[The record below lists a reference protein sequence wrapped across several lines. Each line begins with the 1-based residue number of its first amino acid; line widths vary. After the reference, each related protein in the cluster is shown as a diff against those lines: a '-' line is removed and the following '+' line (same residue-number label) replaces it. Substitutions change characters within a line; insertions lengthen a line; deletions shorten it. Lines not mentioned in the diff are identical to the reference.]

1 MSVLGLVPDHWM
13 FDAAFALS
21 IPVTHHRLERAGC
34 RERRSG
40 VLNRRDLLRSLAGV
54 GALSVAYPLAGCG
67 DAVGRRTAEL
77 PRGRASFVA
86 ATDVSRGRGGAAERP
101 DAVRAVQSIT
111 VDLYRGLADG
121 PGNLVCSP
129 YSVAVALAMTRNG
142 ASGRTATEMDRV
154 LSSPR
159 ARLDAGLNSLT
170 QLIDSRAGR
179 QRRADG
185 SRATVA
191 LDVASSLWGQ
201 RGTRWEPGFLRAL
214 ARYFGTGMRIVD
226 YRVHSE
232 APRTLINQWTATT
245 THERITDIIPAGIL
259 DQLTR
264 LVLVNAIY
272 LKAPWEEPFDP
283 ARTLRRPFVRADGS
297 RVQTEMMRG
306 TLESA
311 SFASGPGWQ
320 AAQLAYAGRRLAM
333 TIVVPHQSNLAELEQ
348 SMTMPRLT
356 QVLTSMRPVPTLE
369 LRMPR
374 WKFRRASQLNNIL
387 ARLGMPSAFDP
398 TRADFSAMTTDEQLY
413 ISAVLHQAFIAVDEK
428 GTEAA
433 AATAVVMRA
442 GSASTIPP
450 VVLNADHAFMFVI
463 NDIETATP
471 LFIGRVDDPTAS
483 T

>member
-1 MSVLGLVPDHWM
+1 
-13 FDAAFALS
+13 
-21 IPVTHHRLERAGC
+21 
-34 RERRSG
+34 
-40 VLNRRDLLRSLAGV
+40 VLNRRDVLRTLAGV

-67 DAVGRRTAEL
+67 GAVARRTSEP
-77 PRGRASFVA
+77 PRGRASFLA
-86 ATDVSRGRGGAAERP
+86 ATDVSRSRGGAADLP
-101 DAVRAVQSIT
+101 DAVAAVQSMT
-111 VDLYRGLADG
+111 VDLYRGLATG

-142 ASGRTATEMDRV
+142 ASGRTAAEMDRV

-159 ARLDAGLNSLT
+159 VRIDAGLSSLT

-179 QRRADG
+179 QRRGDG

-201 RGTRWEPGFLRAL
+201 RGVRWEPAFLDAL
-214 ARYFGTGMRIVD
+214 ARYFGTGMRLVD
-226 YRVHSE
+226 YRLHSE
-232 APRTLINQWTATT
+232 SARTLINQWTASTT
-245 THERITDIIPAGIL
+245 DHRITEIIPAGIL

-272 LKAPWEEPFDP
+272 LKAPWEEPFD
-283 ARTLRRPFVRADGS
+283 RRGTLRRPFSRGDGS
-297 RVQTEMMRG
+297 RVQAEMMRG

-320 AAQLAYAGRRLAM
+320 AAQLPYAGRRLAM
-333 TIVVPHQSNLAELEQ
+333 TIVLPHQSTLAELEG
-348 SMTMPRLT
+348 SMTVPRLN
-356 QVLTSMRPVPTLE
+356 QILASMRPVPTLD

-374 WKFRRASQLNNIL
+374 WRFRRASQLNDIL

-398 TRADFSAMTTDEQLY
+398 TLADFSAMTTDEKLY
-413 ISAVLHQAFIAVDEK
+413 VSAVLHQAFIAVDEK

-433 AATAVVMRA
+433 AATAVVMQA
-442 GSASTIPP
+442 GSAPTIPP

-471 LFIGRVDDPTAS
+471 LFIGRVDDPAAS
-483 T
+483 S

>member
-1 MSVLGLVPDHWM
+1 MSVLGLVRRHWTL
-13 FDAAFALS
+13 DASFAPS
-21 IPVTHHRLERAGC
+21 VPATHHRPERGGC
-34 RERRSG
+34 GERPSG
-40 VLNRRDLLRSLAGV
+40 VMNRRDVLRSLAGV

-67 DAVGRRTAEL
+67 DAVARRGTVL
-77 PRGRASFVA
+77 PRGRASFMA
-86 ATDVSRGRGGAAERP
+86 ATDVSRSRGGTAERP
-101 DAVRAVQSIT
+101 DAVRAVQSMT
-111 VDLYRGLADG
+111 VDLYHGLAAG

-154 LSSPR
+154 LSSPPG
-159 ARLDAGLNSLT
+159 RLDAGLSSLT

-185 SRATVA
+185 SRATVV
-191 LDVASSLWGQ
+191 LDAVSSLWGQ
-201 RGTRWEPGFLRAL
+201 RGTRWEPGFLDAL
-214 ARYFGTGMRIVD
+214 ARYFGTGMRLVD
-226 YRVHSE
+226 YRMHS
-232 APRTLINQWTATT
+232 AAARTLINQWTATT
-245 THERITDIIPAGIL
+245 THGRITEIIPAGVL

-283 ARTLRRPFVRADGS
+283 ARTLRQPFVRADGS

-333 TIVVPHQSNLAELEQ
+333 TVVVPHRSTLAELEH
-348 SMTMPRLT
+348 SMTVPRLT
-356 QVLTSMRPVPTLE
+356 QILTSMRPVPTLE

-374 WKFRRASQLNNIL
+374 WKFRQASQLNGL
-387 ARLGMPSAFDP
+387 LSRLGMPSAFDP
-398 TRADFSAMTTDEQLY
+398 TRADFSAMTTDERLY

-433 AATAVVMRA
+433 AATAVVMQA
-442 GSASTIPP
+442 GSASTVPP

-463 NDIETATP
+463 NDIDTATP